1 MLHIMSLSNPYNL
14 NLMTCNT
21 IFLGHYVTCTT
32 NLAKRLNSFL
42 YLLDAYVISTGIHD
56 EAYEMKKTAKALF
69 LLKLI
74 QIYEDC

>member
-1 MLHIMSLSNPYNL
+1 MLHIMSLSRPYNL

-21 IFLGHYVTCTT
+21 IFLSHYIICTT

-42 YLLDAYVISTGIHD
+42 YLSDAYVIATGIHD
-56 EAYEMKKTAKALF
+56 EAYEIKKPAKTLF